1 MRFLPILFLFS
12 YLGSS
17 CSPFGQS
24 EPRMTD
30 EQFVAFFVAMSNA
43 TKQHADAPVQ
53 LREAHRTLYRKYD
66 TSPEAA
72 QATVDR
78 YQEQPEKWVTI
89 LERIGEE
96 LRRSEKEGRGD
107 KQPEETHVNAP

>member
-1 MRFLPILFLFS
+1 MRFLSILLFLPGLCS
-12 YLGSS
+12 G

-24 EPRMTD
+24 EPCMTD

-43 TKQHADAPVQ
+43 TKQHADDPTQ
-53 LREAHRTLYRKYD
+53 LREAHRALYREYD
-66 TSPEAA
+66 TSPKAV
-72 QATVDR
+72 QATIAR

-107 KQPEETHVNAP
+107 KEPEETHVNAP